1 MVQKTKKEL
10 GAKIK
15 KRTYKKFGN
24 GLRDDVAKE
33 LIHLKRK
40 SSESEKNAVETLQKY
55 KKMRKPTEKN
65 LKLALAEIKRSDTKQ
80 KNEIFNAQ
88 RERELK
94 KFGTPK
100 WKVGDVTGFTRLPD
114 RERTGTIIKKQKRG
128 DSTIF
133 TVDIKNV
140 GVFDF
145 DSQLLRPITYPI
157 NEKL

>member
-1 MVQKTKKEL
+1 MPKK
-10 GAKIK
+10 ATRKM
-15 KRTYKKFGN
+15 KRTMRKTYKKIG
-24 GLRDDVAKE
+24 GGIRDDVAKE
-33 LIHLKRK
+33 LIHLKRN
-40 SSESEKNAVETLQKY
+40 SSDSEKKAIDTLQKY

-80 KNEIFNAQ
+80 KNEVFNTQ
-88 RERELK
+88 RDRELK
-94 KFGTPK
+94 RFGNPN

-145 DSQLLRPITYPI
+145 DSKLLRPTTYPRD
-157 NEKL
+157 EKL